1 MKYQFKRIILLTILT
16 TIFLSACQPAK
27 NEMDSLEQYRTEY
40 IGDNN
45 NVIKIASLQDYPTGY
60 TYDHIEIRSDEE
72 PYELIIYLKV
82 TEMPDSDYLDLEQNS
97 NSIFDLIANLGK
109 ITFVNEETQKE
120 IVSYNKEWPAYVG
133 YFSIMSIVWILLDS
147 F

>member
-1 MKYQFKRIILLTILT
+1 MKHQFKRIILMIFPT
-16 TIFLSACQPAK
+16 TIFLFACQPDK

-45 NVIKIASLQDYPTGY
+45 NVVKIASLQDYPAGY

-109 ITFVNEETQKE
+109 VTFINEETQKE
-120 IVSYNKEWPAYVG
+120 IVSYNKE
-133 YFSIMSIVWILLDS
+133 
-147 F
+147 

>member
-1 MKYQFKRIILLTILT
+1 MKYQFKRIMLLTILT

-82 TEMPDSDYLDLEQNS
+82 TEMPESDYLDLEDNS

-120 IVSYNKEWPAYVG
+120 IVSYNKE
-133 YFSIMSIVWILLDS
+133 
-147 F
+147 

>member
-1 MKYQFKRIILLTILT
+1 MKYQFKRIMLLTILT

-27 NEMDSLEQYRTEY
+27 NKMDSLEQYRTEY

-120 IVSYNKEWPAYVG
+120 IVSYNKE
-133 YFSIMSIVWILLDS
+133 
-147 F
+147 

>member
-1 MKYQFKRIILLTILT
+1 MKYQFKRIMLLTILT
-16 TIFLSACQPAK
+16 AIFLSACQPAK

-60 TYDHIEIRSDEE
+60 TYDHIEIHSDEE

-82 TEMPDSDYLDLEQNS
+82 TEMPDSDYLDLEENS

-120 IVSYNKEWPAYVG
+120 IVSYNKE
-133 YFSIMSIVWILLDS
+133 
-147 F
+147 

>member
-1 MKYQFKRIILLTILT
+1 MKYQFKRIMLLTILT
-16 TIFLSACQPAK
+16 TIFLSSCQPAK

-120 IVSYNKEWPAYVG
+120 IVSYNKE
-133 YFSIMSIVWILLDS
+133 
-147 F
+147 

>member
-1 MKYQFKRIILLTILT
+1 MKYQFKRIMLLTILT

-120 IVSYNKEWPAYVG
+120 IVSYNKEWPVLCRL
-133 YFSIMSIVWILLDS
+133 FLDYEYRLN
-147 F
+147 FIR

>member
-1 MKYQFKRIILLTILT
+1 MKYQFKRIMLLTILT

-60 TYDHIEIRSDEE
+60 TNDQIEIRSDEE
-72 PYELIIYLKV
+72 PYELIIYLNV

-120 IVSYNKEWPAYVG
+120 IVSYNKE
-133 YFSIMSIVWILLDS
+133 
-147 F
+147 

>member
-1 MKYQFKRIILLTILT
+1 GRYIMKYQFKRIVLLTILT

-82 TEMPDSDYLDLEQNS
+82 TEMPESDYLDLEENS

-120 IVSYNKEWPAYVG
+120 IVSYNKE
-133 YFSIMSIVWILLDS
+133 
-147 F
+147 

>member
-1 MKYQFKRIILLTILT
+1 MKYQFKRIMLLTIPT
-16 TIFLSACQPAK
+16 AIFLSACQPAK
-27 NEMDSLEQYRTEY
+27 NEMDSLEQYRAEY

-120 IVSYNKEWPAYVG
+120 IVSYNKE
-133 YFSIMSIVWILLDS
+133 
-147 F
+147 

>member
-1 MKYQFKRIILLTILT
+1 MKYQFKRIMFLTILT

-120 IVSYNKEWPAYVG
+120 IVSYNKEWPVLCRL
-133 YFSIMSIVWILLDS
+133 FLDYEYRLN
-147 F
+147 FIR

>member
-1 MKYQFKRIILLTILT
+1 MKYQFKKIMLLTILT
-16 TIFLSACQPAK
+16 AIFLSACQPAK

-120 IVSYNKEWPAYVG
+120 IVSYNKE
-133 YFSIMSIVWILLDS
+133 
-147 F
+147 

>member
-1 MKYQFKRIILLTILT
+1 MKYQFKRIMLLTILT

-27 NEMDSLEQYRTEY
+27 YEMDSLEQYRTEY

-120 IVSYNKEWPAYVG
+120 IVSYNKE
-133 YFSIMSIVWILLDS
+133 
-147 F
+147 

>member
-1 MKYQFKRIILLTILT
+1 MKYQFKRIMLLTILT

-60 TYDHIEIRSDEE
+60 TYDHIEIRSDGE

-97 NSIFDLIANLGK
+97 NSIFDLIANLGR

-120 IVSYNKEWPAYVG
+120 IVSYNKE
-133 YFSIMSIVWILLDS
+133 
-147 F
+147 

>member
-1 MKYQFKRIILLTILT
+1 MKYQFKRIMLLTILT
-16 TIFLSACQPAK
+16 AIFLSACQPAK

-45 NVIKIASLQDYPTGY
+45 NVIKITSLQDYPTGY

-120 IVSYNKEWPAYVG
+120 IVSYNKE
-133 YFSIMSIVWILLDS
+133 
-147 F
+147 

>member
-1 MKYQFKRIILLTILT
+1 MKYQFKRIMLLTILT

-82 TEMPDSDYLDLEQNS
+82 TEMHDSDYLDLEENS

-120 IVSYNKEWPAYVG
+120 IVSYNKE
-133 YFSIMSIVWILLDS
+133 
-147 F
+147 

>member
-1 MKYQFKRIILLTILT
+1 MKYQFKRIMLLTIIT

-120 IVSYNKEWPAYVG
+120 IVSYNKE
-133 YFSIMSIVWILLDS
+133 
-147 F
+147 

>member
-1 MKYQFKRIILLTILT
+1 MKYQFKRIVLLTILT
-16 TIFLSACQPAK
+16 TTFLSACQPDK

-82 TEMPDSDYLDLEQNS
+82 TEMPESDYLDLEENS

-120 IVSYNKEWPAYVG
+120 IVSYNKE
-133 YFSIMSIVWILLDS
+133 
-147 F
+147 

>member
-1 MKYQFKRIILLTILT
+1 MKYQFKRIMLLTILT

-45 NVIKIASLQDYPTGY
+45 NVIKIASLQDYTTGY

-72 PYELIIYLKV
+72 PYELIIYLNV
-82 TEMPDSDYLDLEQNS
+82 TEMPDSDYLDLEENS

-120 IVSYNKEWPAYVG
+120 IVSYNKE
-133 YFSIMSIVWILLDS
+133 
-147 F
+147 

>member
-1 MKYQFKRIILLTILT
+1 MKYQFKRIMLLTILT

-82 TEMPDSDYLDLEQNS
+82 TEMHDSDYLDLEQNS

-120 IVSYNKEWPAYVG
+120 IVSYNKE
-133 YFSIMSIVWILLDS
+133 
-147 F
+147 

>member
-1 MKYQFKRIILLTILT
+1 MKYQFKRVMLLTILT
-16 TIFLSACQPAK
+16 AIFLSACQPAK

-82 TEMPDSDYLDLEQNS
+82 TEMPDSDYLDLEENS

-120 IVSYNKEWPAYVG
+120 IVSYNKE
-133 YFSIMSIVWILLDS
+133 
-147 F
+147 

>member
-1 MKYQFKRIILLTILT
+1 MKYQFKRIMLLTILT

-82 TEMPDSDYLDLEQNS
+82 TEIPDSDYLDLEQNS

-120 IVSYNKEWPAYVG
+120 IVSYNKE
-133 YFSIMSIVWILLDS
+133 
-147 F
+147 

>member
-1 MKYQFKRIILLTILT
+1 MKYQFKRIMLLTILT
-16 TIFLSACQPAK
+16 AIFLSACQPAK

-120 IVSYNKEWPAYVG
+120 IVSYNKE
-133 YFSIMSIVWILLDS
+133 
-147 F
+147 

>member
-1 MKYQFKRIILLTILT
+1 MKYQFKRIMLLTILT

-82 TEMPDSDYLDLEQNS
+82 NEMPDSDYLDLEQNS

-120 IVSYNKEWPAYVG
+120 IVSYNKE
-133 YFSIMSIVWILLDS
+133 
-147 F
+147 

>member
-1 MKYQFKRIILLTILT
+1 MKYQFKRIMLLTILT

-82 TEMPDSDYLDLEQNS
+82 TEMLDTDYLDLEQNS

-120 IVSYNKEWPAYVG
+120 IVSYNKE
-133 YFSIMSIVWILLDS
+133 
-147 F
+147 

>member
-1 MKYQFKRIILLTILT
+1 MKYQFKRIMLLTILT
-16 TIFLSACQPAK
+16 AIFLSACQPAK

-82 TEMPDSDYLDLEQNS
+82 TEMPESDYLDLEENS

-120 IVSYNKEWPAYVG
+120 IVSYNKE
-133 YFSIMSIVWILLDS
+133 
-147 F
+147 

>member
-1 MKYQFKRIILLTILT
+1 KGRYIMKYQFKRIMLLTILT

-82 TEMPDSDYLDLEQNS
+82 TEMPESDYLDLEENS

-120 IVSYNKEWPAYVG
+120 IVSYNKE
-133 YFSIMSIVWILLDS
+133 
-147 F
+147 

>member
-1 MKYQFKRIILLTILT
+1 MKYQFKRIMLLTILT
-16 TIFLSACQPAK
+16 TIFLSACQPAR

-120 IVSYNKEWPAYVG
+120 IVSYNKE
-133 YFSIMSIVWILLDS
+133 
-147 F
+147 

>member
-1 MKYQFKRIILLTILT
+1 MKYQFKRIMLVTILT

-120 IVSYNKEWPAYVG
+120 IVSYNKE
-133 YFSIMSIVWILLDS
+133 
-147 F
+147 

>member
-1 MKYQFKRIILLTILT
+1 MKYQFKRIMLLPILI

-120 IVSYNKEWPAYVG
+120 IVSYNKE
-133 YFSIMSIVWILLDS
+133 
-147 F
+147 

>member
-1 MKYQFKRIILLTILT
+1 MKYQFKRIMLLTILT

-82 TEMPDSDYLDLEQNS
+82 TKMPESDYLDLEENS

-120 IVSYNKEWPAYVG
+120 IVSYNKE
-133 YFSIMSIVWILLDS
+133 
-147 F
+147 

>member
-1 MKYQFKRIILLTILT
+1 MKYQFKRIMLLTILT

-27 NEMDSLEQYRTEY
+27 YEMDSLEQYRTEY

-45 NVIKIASLQDYPTGY
+45 NEIKIASLQDYPTGY

-120 IVSYNKEWPAYVG
+120 IVSYNKE
-133 YFSIMSIVWILLDS
+133 
-147 F
+147 

>member
-1 MKYQFKRIILLTILT
+1 MKYQFKRIMLLTILT

-72 PYELIIYLKV
+72 PYELIIYLNV
-82 TEMPDSDYLDLEQNS
+82 TEMPDSDYLELEQNS

-120 IVSYNKEWPAYVG
+120 IVSYNKE
-133 YFSIMSIVWILLDS
+133 
-147 F
+147 

>member
-27 NEMDSLEQYRTEY
+27 NETDSLEQYRTEY

-82 TEMPDSDYLDLEQNS
+82 TEMPDSDYLDLEENS

-120 IVSYNKEWPAYVG
+120 IVSYNKE
-133 YFSIMSIVWILLDS
+133 
-147 F
+147 

>member
-1 MKYQFKRIILLTILT
+1 MKYQFKRIMLLTILT

-72 PYELIIYLKV
+72 PYELIIYLNV
-82 TEMPDSDYLDLEQNS
+82 TEMPDNDYLDLEENS

-120 IVSYNKEWPAYVG
+120 IVSYNKE
-133 YFSIMSIVWILLDS
+133 
-147 F
+147 

>member
-1 MKYQFKRIILLTILT
+1 MKYQFKRIMLLTILT

-72 PYELIIYLKV
+72 PYELIIYLNV
-82 TEMPDSDYLDLEQNS
+82 TEMPDNDYLDLKQNS

-120 IVSYNKEWPAYVG
+120 IVSYNKE
-133 YFSIMSIVWILLDS
+133 
-147 F
+147 

>member
-1 MKYQFKRIILLTILT
+1 MKYQFKRIMLLTILT

-120 IVSYNKEWPAYVG
+120 IVSYNKG
-133 YFSIMSIVWILLDS
+133 HL
-147 F
+147 